1 MEFVEGIKVELDEED
16 LEMREKG
23 YKFRL
28 WLETEV
34 DGGMR
39 FRDEY
44 YFKTKEEVNK
54 KINETKEKCRI
65 WEDYYISDI
74 EVIDLEKEE
83 FI

>member
-28 WLETEV
+28 WLEVE
-34 DGGMR
+34 DEYGMR
-39 FRDEY
+39 FRRTE
-44 YFKTKEEVNK
+44 YFKSIDEMREYTKRYFEMN
-54 KINETKEKCRI
+54 
-65 WEDYYISDI
+65 DDLYFSDR

-83 FI
+83 YI